1 MNRLQ
6 RGIAFIVAQ
15 APHPVTRD
23 RFTRGHRSE
32 IVDALT
38 SKGYV
43 AQHRDGTYHPTEAG
57 LRFLHDREAPFNG

>member
-6 RGIAFIVAQ
+6 RGIGFIVAQ
-15 APHPVTRD
+15 APNPVNRD

-43 AQHRDGTYHPTEAG
+43 EQDRAGNYHPTEAG
-57 LRFLHDREAPFNG
+57 LRFLHDREAAFNG